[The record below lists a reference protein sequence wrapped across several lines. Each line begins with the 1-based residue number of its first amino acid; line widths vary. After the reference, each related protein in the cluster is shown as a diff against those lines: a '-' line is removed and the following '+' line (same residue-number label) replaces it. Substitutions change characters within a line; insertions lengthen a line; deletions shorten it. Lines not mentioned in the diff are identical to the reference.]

1 MKPHKCWGYPRIGLG
16 RGNKD
21 FIHRL
26 VAKAFCE
33 KPERHADKSFDE
45 LLVNHKDESRDNNY
59 FENLEWVD
67 HLENCLYGTGIQR
80 CVQANTN
87 HPNKS
92 YPVAQY
98 TLSGKFVAVYPSIKE
113 VERTT
118 GISNRRVGEACRG
131 LRKEV
136 SGYIWKHISR
146 EEYEKYVKSP

>member
-1 MKPHKCWGYPRIGLG
+1 MKPHKCWGYLRIELG
-16 RGNKD
+16 RCKKELV
-21 FIHRL
+21 HRL
-26 VAKAFCE
+26 VAKAFCDI
-33 KPERHADKSFDE
+33 PERHAGKSFEE
-45 LLVNHKDESRDNNY
+45 LTVNHKDENKGNNY

-67 HLENCLYGTGIQR
+67 HLENYYYGTGVQR
-80 CVQANTN
+80 CAQANTN

-118 GISNRRVGEACRG
+118 GINNRRVGEACRG

-136 SGYIWKHISR
+136 AGYVWKHISR